1 MNLQKLV
8 KKSTI
13 IILFSVFIACSI
25 TALKDLLARKIGYS
39 VSFETRNEIPLP
51 SWTICPTDRKVP
63 FKTSYNK
70 SNVHELMTDRLPVKF
85 MVSVEDKDG
94 KVSTFNMTDANV
106 LKQQFN
112 VSMEETWN
120 VHCKANVAKGC
131 DACFTFNAPIKT
143 VGKFTAVLR
152 IHEDPQREAMILQLH
167 DRDASLALLRD
178 FNWNQVLYFNLKP
191 GRT

>member
-1 MNLQKLV
+1 MKITKIV
-8 KKSTI
+8 KKFNI
-13 IILFSVFIACSI
+13 LILFSVFIACSI
-25 TALKDLLARKIGYS
+25 TAIRDLLAKKIGFS

-51 SWTICPTDRKVP
+51 SWTICPIDRTLP
-63 FKTSYNK
+63 FKTSFNK
-70 SNVHELMTDRLPVKF
+70 SNVHELTNDRLPVKF
-85 MVSVEDKDG
+85 GVNVEDDDG

-106 LKQQFN
+106 LKEQFN

-120 VHCKANVAKGC
+120 VHCKVNWKGC
-131 DACFTFNAPIKT
+131 DACFTFNAPLKT
-143 VGKFTAVLR
+143 VEKFTAILK
-152 IHEDPQREAMILQLH
+152 IHEDPEREAMILQLH